1 MNRLLLVS
9 LVAAG
14 ACGSEPANAPVPR
27 PPMPGDARVTAAVPV
42 DAATSRGYVG
52 VIAASDSVDIAP
64 RFQGVVATIVVR
76 VGDTV
81 TADQVVASMDQKS
94 MQEELRAAQ
103 AALGAAIAAKRQA
116 EVDVDDA
123 RRKVALETKAVA
135 DGVSPRTTLEEAQ
148 FGLKRA
154 QASSERASSAV
165 AAESSHVQT
174 ARDHVSDTSLRAP
187 TAGTVA
193 MRFKDPGATV
203 AAGGAILRIVGRG
216 GLRLRFAVPPDEAHS
231 LALGTPVHATIETIA
246 APIEAIVKQVSPQL
260 DQASGMI
267 IIEAEMTPDPAI
279 VAQLRPGLAARVK

>member
-1 MNRLLLVS
+1 MKRLLLV
-9 LVAAG
+9 LA
-14 ACGSEPANAPVPR
+14 ACGGDRSPEPTPKVA
-27 PPMPGDARVTAAVPV
+27 PGDARAAMPVV
-42 DAATSRGYVG
+42 DAPAVSRGYVG

-81 TADQVVASMDQKS
+81 TANQVVASMDQKS
-94 MQEELRAAQ
+94 MQEELRAAE
-103 AALGAAIAAKRQA
+103 AALGAAGAARRQA
-116 EVDVDDA
+116 EVDVEDG

-135 DGVSPRTTLEEAQ
+135 DGVSPRTALEEAQ

-154 QASSERASSAV
+154 QAAAERAASTV

-174 ARDHVSDTSLRAP
+174 ARDHVSDLALRAP

-203 AAGGAILRIVGRG
+203 PAGGAILRIVGRG
-216 GLRLRFAVPPDEAHS
+216 GLRLRFAVPPEEAHAF
-231 LALGTPVHATIETIA
+231 ALGVAVHATIETIA
-246 APIEAIVKQVSPQL
+246 APIDATIKQVSPAL

-267 IIEAEMTPDPAI
+267 IIEAEMAPDA
-279 VAQLRPGLAARVK
+279 AAAALLRPGLAARVR

>member
-1 MNRLLLVS
+1 MRCAMFALLL
-9 LVAAG
+9 
-14 ACGSEPANAPVPR
+14 ACGGDRTPTPVPKQAPR
-27 PPMPGDARVTAAVPV
+27 DARVATAPI
-42 DAATSRGYVG
+42 DAPPSRGYVG
-52 VIAASDSVDIAP
+52 VITASDSVDIAP
-64 RFQGVVATIVVR
+64 RFQGVVATILVR

-81 TADQVVASMDQKS
+81 TANQVVASMDQKS

-103 AALGAAIAAKRQA
+103 AALGAAVAAKRQA
-116 EVDVDDA
+116 DVDVDDA

-154 QASSERASSAV
+154 QAASERASSTV

-187 TAGTVA
+187 TSGTVA

-203 AAGGAILRIVGRG
+203 PAGGAILRIVGRG
-216 GLRLRFAVPPDEAHS
+216 GLRLRFAVPPDEAHA
-231 LALGTPVHATIETIA
+231 LAPGASVHATIETIA
-246 APIEAIVKQVSPQL
+246 TAVIATIRQVSPAL

-267 IIEAEMTPDPAI
+267 IIEAELSPDATTS
-279 VAQLRPGLAARVK
+279 AQLRPGLAAWVK

>member
-1 MNRLLLVS
+1 MLALLV
-9 LVAAG
+9 
-14 ACGSEPANAPVPR
+14 ACGGDRAPTPGAKQVPR
-27 PPMPGDARVTAAVPV
+27 DARAATVV
-42 DAATSRGYVG
+42 DAPLATRGYVG
-52 VIAASDSVDIAP
+52 VITASDSVDIAP
-64 RFQGVVATIVVR
+64 RFQGVVATIAVR

-81 TADQVVASMDQKS
+81 TANQVVAAMDQKS

-135 DGVSPRTTLEEAQ
+135 DGVSPRTALEEAQ

-154 QASSERASSAV
+154 QASSERASSTV

-174 ARDHVSDTSLRAP
+174 ARDHVSDTALRAP

-203 AAGGAILRIVGRG
+203 PAGGAILRIVGRG
-216 GLRLRFAVPPDEAHS
+216 GLRLRFAVPPDEAHA
-231 LALGTPVHATIETIA
+231 LAPGAGVHAVIETIA
-246 APIEAIVKQVSPQL
+246 SPVAATIRQVSPAL

-267 IIEAEMTPDPAI
+267 IIEAELSPDAAAA
-279 VAQLRPGLAARVK
+279 AQLRPGLAAWVK